1 MPVNVLKKDIPKGQ
15 KPPEWIATLQNAPE
29 RSLEDK
35 EKEADLAI
43 LEQEALWESEEVGIV
58 KWSGDD
64 GARYSDR

>member
-15 KPPEWIATLQNAPE
+15 KPPEWIATLQNAPV
-29 RSLEDK
+29 SAEDK
-35 EKEADLAI
+35 MQEADLAVQ
-43 LEQEALWESEEVGIV
+43 EQEALWESEEVGIV